1 MSAAPCPPSDT
12 RLPSGFSVR
21 LLAGVAVRDDGRT
34 LVGGDLASVLYLKP
48 PAARSLSDD
57 GTVHVRDPV
66 TAAVCRLLLDRG
78 FAAPSW
84 SQAPAPD
91 REATDVTVV
100 VPVRDRP
107 DGLARLL
114 AALPAGIPV
123 IVVDDGSTDP
133 AACAE
138 IAARHGAMVR
148 RHARPRGPAAARNT
162 GLAGVTT
169 PFVAFCDSDVVPV
182 RGWLAGLRR
191 HFDDPALGLVGPR
204 VLGLEPRPG
213 DNWISRYEA
222 ARSALDLGAT
232 PAAVRP
238 QGRVSYLSSACL
250 VARVTAVR
258 VGFDPSLRVAE
269 DVDLVW
275 RLVDA
280 GWRVRYEPGC
290 VVRHEHRSTL
300 VTWLGRKAYYG
311 TGASLL
317 ARRHGAAVAPL
328 VLTPWM
334 AAVGASALA
343 QRRWSLPVAAVVV
356 ALTMVRIRRRLTRSR
371 RPLATAAALMARG
384 VTATLRQTASS
395 LLCHHW
401 PLALGVAAW
410 SHRGRRALL
419 VAAVVDAALDRCVDR
434 PALDPV
440 RFFVARRLDD
450 LAYGAGLW
458 AGAVRTRSVR
468 ALMPS
473 LRTTRRG

>member
-1 MSAAPCPPSDT
+1 MRAATCPPADT

-21 LLAGVAVRDDGRT
+21 LLAGVRVRDGGGT
-34 LVGGDLASVLYLKP
+34 VIGGDLASVLYLKP
-48 PAARSLSDD
+48 PAARSLSGD
-57 GTVHVRDPV
+57 GTVQVRDPV
-66 TAAVCRLLLDRG
+66 TAALCRLLLDRG
-78 FAAPSW
+78 FAAPWW

-91 REATDVTVV
+91 RAATDVTVV

-114 AALPAGIPV
+114 AALPPGVPV
-123 IVVDDGSTDP
+123 IVVDDGSIDQ
-133 AACAE
+133 AGCAR
-138 IAARHGAMVR
+138 IAARHGATVR
-148 RHARPRGPAAARNT
+148 WHARPRGPAAARNT

-204 VLGLEPRPG
+204 VLGPEPRPG

-222 ARSALDLGAT
+222 ARSALDLGAA
-232 PAAVRP
+232 PAGVRP
-238 QGRVSYLSSACL
+238 HGRISYLSSACL
-250 VARVTAVR
+250 LARVTAVR
-258 VGFDPSLRVAE
+258 AGFDQSLRVAE

-275 RLVDA
+275 RLVSA

-290 VVRHEHRSTL
+290 VVRHEHRSTFAA
-300 VTWLGRKAYYG
+300 WLGRKAYYG

-317 ARRHGAAVAPL
+317 AGRHGAAVAPL

-334 AAVGASALA
+334 AAVGVSALA
-343 QRRWSLPVAAVVV
+343 QRRWSLPVATVV
-356 ALTMVRIRRRLTRSR
+356 AALTTLRIGRRLTRSR
-371 RPLATAAALMARG
+371 RPLATAAALTARG
-384 VTATLRQTASS
+384 VTAVARQTTSA
-395 LLCHHW
+395 LLRHHW
-401 PLALGVAAW
+401 PLALGAAVW
-410 SHRGRRALL
+410 SHRARRALL
-419 VAAVVDAALDRCVDR
+419 VAAVVDGALDHRADR

-458 AGAVRTRSVR
+458 AGAARTRSAG
-468 ALMPS
+468 ALIPS
-473 LRTTRRG
+473 LRMTRRR